1 MALEANPWCGESSLI
16 FLTTILQQLS
26 IAMQLISYFKNI
38 SVFTESSASLGKGNS
53 KNKQTN
59 KKNNYFQFSS
69 QMLAFGS
76 YDTKAES
83 QTGKGKVFGDLI

>member
-1 MALEANPWCGESSLI
+1 MAVEANPWCGESSLI

-59 KKNNYFQFSS
+59 KNYFQFSS

-76 YDTKAES
+76 YDTKVEN
-83 QTGKGKVFGDLI
+83 QNR